1 MKKNKPINMA
11 TGGLMSQPP
20 YIAKNDPNQD
30 SGITPYDVNTPQS
43 ARQGMPS
50 RLLSPTRTRF
60 KDGGESFPDLS
71 GDGEI
76 TQKDI
81 LIGKGVIKKAK
92 GGLMK
97 RMKFDDGQLST
108 REVIEMKKMEQ
119 LQAMQ
124 DSGLPL
130 TDQQEKELEEYKA
143 SKSMK
148 PKMALGGMIGVE
160 RSKYDQRPDY
170 QAYAEGDIVEDE
182 DMAEAETDMEMMAEE
197 DQGLL
202 EPLGMNEEPMDEEM
216 EDEDMGDMDAII
228 DTSALSEEE
237 EKILDDAVEMHPE
250 LEAIIPKIVAT
261 EFTDDGEVE
270 GPGTGTSDSIPA
282 LLSDGEFVF
291 TAKAVKHLGVDKL
304 RKMMKQAEEAY
315 DAGVQSQAEQQE
327 IV

>member
-71 GDGEI
+71 GDGTV

-97 RMKFDDGQLST
+97 RMKFDDGKLST
-108 REVIEMKKMEQ
+108 REVIEIKKMEQ

-143 SKSMK
+143 AKSV
-148 PKMALGGMIGVE
+148 KMALGGAVGIEKG
-160 RSKYDQRPDY
+160 KYDQRPDY
-170 QAYAEGDIVEDE
+170 LAFAEGDVVDEE
-182 DMAEAETDMEMMAEE
+182 DMNEAETDMEMMAEE

-202 EPLGMNEEPMDEEM
+202 EPMGMNEEPMDDM

-304 RKMMKQAEEAY
+304 RKMMKQAEQAY